1 MEMFDKRITRS
12 SAGAGAPSTTSRS
25 GDVEKILQQA
35 KDWEASQNE
44 ALERSEARAWK
55 IVRVM
60 SVITMLS
67 VGALAVMAPFYKVI
81 PAVFNTDRATGEVM
95 QVITD
100 PTTIEADELVT
111 KNMLATYVTRRERY
125 HWTLLDDDFDT
136 VLQMSDESIARDYKA
151 IYDGP
156 NALDKRLGDGTD
168 IRVKIVSVELS
179 PNEPG
184 KRGTVRWERRTRRN
198 NQDVGGVERFSST
211 MSFKFA
217 PPDVFK
223 REKTLIANPMGFKVT
238 GYAVA
243 SVLVNEGRK

>member
-1 MEMFDKRITRS
+1 MFDKRITRS
-12 SAGAGAPSTTSRS
+12 SAGAGAPSAASRS

-35 KDWEASQNE
+35 QDWEASQIE

-55 IVRVM
+55 VVRVM
-60 SVITMLS
+60 SVIAMLA
-67 VGALAVMAPFYKVI
+67 VGAVAVLAPFYKVI
-81 PAVFNTDRATGEVM
+81 PVTFTVDRATGEVM
-95 QVITD
+95 QAITD
-100 PTTIEADELVT
+100 PTTIKTDELVT
-111 KNMLATYVTRRERY
+111 KKLLATYVSQRERY
-125 HWTLLDDDFDT
+125 HWTLLDDDYDT
-136 VLQMSDESIARDYKA
+136 VLQMSDESIAREYKA

-198 NQDVGGVERFSST
+198 GQDIGAPERFSST
-211 MSFKFA
+211 MSFKFS

-243 SVLVNEGRK
+243 STLVSEGRK